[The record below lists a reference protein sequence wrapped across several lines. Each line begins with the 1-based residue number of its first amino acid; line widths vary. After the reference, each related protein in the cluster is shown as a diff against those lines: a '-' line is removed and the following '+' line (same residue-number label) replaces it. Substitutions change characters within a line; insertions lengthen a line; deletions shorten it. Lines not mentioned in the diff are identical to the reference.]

1 MVINMARGEKKK
13 ELSLEEK
20 LEQALVPVEEW
31 PYGVPGNWCWV
42 KLKEICEFERGITF
56 PASAKENEK
65 TEDNIACLR
74 TANVQDELEID
85 DLIYV
90 NKKFM
95 KNNNLKLVKKDDI
108 IMSSANSRELV
119 GKTSY
124 VHDMVYPMTFGGFV
138 LNIRAKRV
146 LSKYL
151 FYMLR
156 LEFLIGRFR
165 GESTQTTNIA
175 NINTTIL
182 GKYCFPLPPL
192 SEQQRI
198 VGRIESLFAKLDEA
212 KEKAFNVVEQYDSKV
227 NSILCR
233 AFIGDLS
240 CEWRVMYGKK
250 KEDWGIKK
258 IKDVCRSRAGYAFD
272 SKKFQNHGCQIIRMG
287 NLYGGILDLSR
298 SPVFIGEDELDKKII
313 ERAKI
318 ENGDI
323 LITLTG
329 TKYKRDYGY
338 AVCIENAE
346 NLYVNQR
353 ILCLT
358 PNTDIN
364 RDYLL
369 YYLRSNFFRNIF
381 FSNETGGVNQG
392 NVSSKFVEN
401 IEIQVPSMEEQLVI
415 ATILKNILWKEEQA
429 KELAE
434 CVLKQIDLMKKSIL
448 AKAFRGELGTNNPE
462 EESAIGLLKK
472 ILMEA

>member
-42 KLKEICEFERGITF
+42 RLKEICEFERGITF
-56 PASAKENEK
+56 PTSAKENEK

-74 TANVQDELEID
+74 TANIQDELEID

-90 NKKFM
+90 NKNFM

-124 VHDMVYPMTFGGFV
+124 IHDMVYPMTFGGFV

-156 LEFLIGRFR
+156 LEFLLGRFR

-175 NINTTIL
+175 NINTTTL

-198 VGRIESLFAKLDEA
+198 VERIESLFAKLDEA
-212 KEKAFNVVEQYDSKV
+212 KEKVQFVRSCCDDNYAATVHEALTGKLTESWRMRNGISINSWRKDKLGNLGSLERGRSKHRPRNDARLFGGIYPFIQTGDIAEADVYIEKHKQTLSEFGLEQSRMFPKGT
-227 NSILCR
+227 LCITI
-233 AFIGDLS
+233 AANIGDVAILS
-240 CEWRVMYGKK
+240 YDCCFPDSVVGFTPC
-250 KEDWGIKK
+250 
-258 IKDVCRSRAGYAFD
+258 KDVE
-272 SKKFQNHGCQIIRMG
+272 SKYIYYMMSELQKDIEASAPATAQKNI
-287 NLYGGILDLSR
+287 NLKILDNIDITIPS
-298 SPVFIGEDELDKKII
+298 IIEQKKII
-313 ERAKI
+313 EILDNLHGKKKQVQEKLEQI
-318 ENGDI
+318 VDI
-323 LITLTG
+323 
-329 TKYKRDYGY
+329 
-338 AVCIENAE
+338 
-346 NLYVNQR
+346 
-353 ILCLT
+353 
-358 PNTDIN
+358 
-364 RDYLL
+364 
-369 YYLRSNFFRNIF
+369 
-381 FSNETGGVNQG
+381 
-392 NVSSKFVEN
+392 
-401 IEIQVPSMEEQLVI
+401 
-415 ATILKNILWKEEQA
+415 
-429 KELAE
+429 
-434 CVLKQIDLMKKSIL
+434 IDLMKKSIL